1 MKGKLQVASVRQI
14 WCDIL
19 PALWQMEQCGSQTAR
34 VLGIWSESKQGALSL
49 TRCGEVQGG
58 VGCGFRVGYCTM
70 RELHQPQRWKDE
82 AGSRVYCLQ
91 QTDISLQ
98 MISQSTSDKTPP
110 DFIRRWQDSHCTFA
124 LCLFSVPLWFQTS
137 KIAQTQM
144 FFFSLT
150 RLPSNQERQ
159 PAVFL
164 SVAAAEDQAVNMQAD
179 GASEENNIHH
189 PLFLHRNMAIWE
201 QQRQSTS
208 I

>member
-144 FFFSLT
+144 FFFF
-150 RLPSNQERQ
+150 SNQ
-159 PAVFL
+159 
-164 SVAAAEDQAVNMQAD
+164 VALKPGKTACSFPVSGCCWGPGCQYAGWWSQWGE
-179 GASEENNIHH
+179 
-189 PLFLHRNMAIWE
+189 
-201 QQRQSTS
+201 
-208 I
+208 